1 MAFMNVV
8 AVNVLVDTIRC
19 TCAFIFLEVRS
30 LEHTVSKDF
39 NSCVLTDSVT
49 LTKKKAD

>member
-1 MAFMNVV
+1 MNVV

-19 TCAFIFLEVRS
+19 TCAFIFLSRS

-49 LTKKKAD
+49 LAKKKAD